1 MVLRCRDGADD
12 WMAVCSSNGTWIPD
26 LNEIECHNITA
37 VIPSMIQQK
46 KRSLNFLLTFIFTD
60 TINASGNSTDHLIY
74 IITGSVVGSAMLVV
88 LFIAAV
94 IICIT
99 LCSKNSKS
107 TISSQD
113 RPDLPVYE
121 TISGPVYEY
130 LNPTVTPVMTENE
143 AYTTGCKEFSAYKI
157 I

>member
-1 MVLRCRDGADD
+1 
-12 WMAVCSSNGTWIPD
+12 
-26 LNEIECHNITA
+26 
-37 VIPSMIQQK
+37 VI
-46 KRSLNFLLTFIFTD
+46 
-60 TINASGNSTDHLIY
+60 
-74 IITGSVVGSAMLVV
+74 GSATLVV

-94 IICIT
+94 MIICIT
-99 LCSKNSKS
+99 LCSKKS
-107 TISSQD
+107 TISIQD

-143 AYTTGCKEFSAYKI
+143 AYTTGCKELRAYKI